1 MKSVSTKTMLAL
13 FLAAA
18 MLVGQIAATSTRSL
32 VEYECH
38 DCHDPCHDC
47 HDCHE
52 CHDPCHDCHDCH
64 DCHHEPPAPEPE
76 PFLEYAEA
84 ISTNEGGSSSF
95 ANAEGTYTTT
105 GGFSDAA
112 AFHLGTFGRAEAEA
126 GQTNSAQAFALGSAS
141 GSETNLGASAFDGFY
156 DESCDCWIEE
166 VSYAEVGG
174 EVNTYAVSDGFQ
186 FANAEADGGA
196 QASGVNVPFTADG
209 FEGSYAGYGGS
220 SYSEANPFAGAYTTS
235 GFDEGTLAVYLGA
248 GDGFAEGDAAG
259 EAGGYACI
267 GFGCT
272 DKGGFPAE
280 TVMEE
285 VVEP

>member
-112 AFHLGTFGRAEAEA
+112 AFHLGTFGAAQA
-126 GQTNSAQAFALGSAS
+126 YASQKNSAQAFALFAAS
-141 GSETNLGASAFDGFY
+141 GSESNLIASAFDGSY
-156 DESCDCWIEE
+156 DE
-166 VSYAEVGG
+166 VSFAEVEG
-174 EVNTYAVSDGFQ
+174 EVNSYTLSDGEQ
-186 FANAEADGGA
+186 VAIAD
-196 QASGVNVPFTADG
+196 ASGAAIEEEWTHESHS
-209 FEGSYAGYGGS
+209 EG
-220 SYSEANPFAGAYTTS
+220 
-235 GFDEGTLAVYLGA
+235 
-248 GDGFAEGDAAG
+248 
-259 EAGGYACI
+259 
-267 GFGCT
+267 
-272 DKGGFPAE
+272 
-280 TVMEE
+280 
-285 VVEP
+285 